1 MTENMTDTQLVEKR
15 SGDIDIKSNS
25 SHEHQCVD
33 LIKGLYSGKFWLMPT
48 FAQELVS
55 YLYED
60 MPNTDNPRVAANHL
74 ATRGMF
80 VLQKA
85 YQLSE
90 DSETLKI
97 VQNNDDKNNDD
108 DKKNKDGTKEA
119 LPQIENTTSKVS
131 YNSIAREISLL
142 IAGCLYGR
150 QQYFVFL
157 VLFACISIIHP
168 LYNSFSARVKN
179 YMTFIYV
186 CLVAYTIM

>member
-15 SGDIDIKSNS
+15 SGDIDIKSNN
-25 SHEHQCVD
+25 SHEHQCVE
-33 LIKGLYSGKFWLMPT
+33 LIKGLYGGKFWLMPT

-97 VQNNDDKNNDD
+97 HQNNDD
-108 DKKNKDGTKEA
+108 DKKNEDDTKEA
-119 LPQIENTTSKVS
+119 LPQVENKTSQVS
-131 YNSIAREISLL
+131 YSSIARESSLL

-157 VLFACISIIHP
+157 VLFASISMIHP
-168 LYNSFSARVKN
+168 LYNSFSAKVKK
-179 YMTFIYV
+179 YLTCIYV
-186 CLVAYTIM
+186 CLLAYTIM